1 MPSFDVS
8 SEMNWQELDNAINQ
22 ATKELIQRYD
32 FKGVNTEIKLDQK
45 AKTVTLWCSE
55 EEKLEALKDVFHNKL
70 IKRGISLLSFDE
82 QKIEP
87 AFGGSVRQLIT
98 IQAGISKE
106 KGKEIIASIKESKI
120 KVQAQMQDEQVRVTS
135 KSRDDLQTTISY
147 LRSQQDQLKVP
158 MQFGNFRD

>member
-22 ATKELIQRYD
+22 ATKEVSQRFD
-32 FKGVNTEIKLDQK
+32 FKGVKAEIKLDQK

-55 EEKLEALKDVFHNKL
+55 EGKLDALNDVFQNKL
-70 IKRGISLLSFDE
+70 IKRGISLLSLDY
-82 QKIEP
+82 KTIES
-87 AFGGSVRQLIT
+87 AFGGSVRQNVL

-106 KGKEIIASIKESKI
+106 KAKEVIAVIKESKI
-120 KVQAQMQDEQVRVTS
+120 KVQAQIQDEQVRVTG
-135 KSRDDLQTTISY
+135 KNRDDLQAAIAL
-147 LRSQQDQLKVP
+147 LRSQQEKVKIP